1 VKHGGALI
9 LLLIMA
15 TVPATAADRPQPSPE
30 GVKALKQLVQVCVE
44 GNALEVAK
52 DPATG
57 ISILKV
63 RDTDKLRAL
72 LHEHR
77 DLLTPALRD
86 TAIAVNPKL
95 DHSAL
100 LQAVGEETKDNKALA
115 YAALF
120 RGQKEEQRQHGS
132 DALTEYQAAAGY
144 FAKLED
150 QGGEALALNYAG
162 AVLHGQAAYDKALAT
177 LQRALALLRKANP
190 PDNGQLAG
198 TLNNIGAVYASRGE
212 YARALDSYQRALE
225 LRKKLDPPQ
234 PAAVADS
241 LHNLSTLYIRRGDYR
256 QAQDYCKQ
264 ALDIRQR
271 LGPDA
276 RLDVADSLTNLG
288 VIEEDLGDYDAAQQ
302 HHEQALAIRR
312 DLRGEQH
319 PDFADSLN
327 HLGSVAAERGQY
339 DEAEKLFR
347 RALAIEQAVYG
358 KDHPAVAPSL
368 SNLGNALHH
377 RGKYAEALEYY
388 QQALAIWQRVYGDR
402 HPLVAT
408 VLDNIGGLH
417 YDQGAFTKAREYIER
432 ALAIRRQ
439 VFGDRHPDVATSL
452 NNLGAV
458 YQEQGDPAAALER
471 FQQAL
476 AIRRQVFGDRHP
488 DVATSL
494 MGIGRFF
501 LDQGEFGRALERF
514 QEARQIRKQA
524 LGDRH
529 PDLAGTIG
537 SIAEVYYRRGE
548 YPEAL
553 ARYHRALRI
562 EQQALGDNH
571 ARTATTRNNLGLT
584 YHHLGED
591 ERALECY
598 QQALA
603 ANQKTL
609 GDHHPAV
616 AANRNNIGSLH
627 YERAE
632 YEQAEENYRQALA
645 IYREAYG
652 DRHPDV
658 AAALNN
664 LGSVAYGERHYSQA
678 ADLFAESL
686 AALQTGA
693 EALPPAR
700 LRPEDLQPFPQA
712 VLALYWRG
720 ACLEKNAGPSPTA
733 AQLRDCLASYDL
745 AGAVLDRLCG
755 KVLETEE
762 SKAQL
767 GSEHFDLFARRVALC
782 QRLYELDGDA
792 GHLQAALTAAEQGT
806 AQAFLQALGRS
817 RAESLGGVSAELREE
832 ERRLLAQQ
840 RETEAKLARQQAAP
854 RDQRDPELVGR
865 LLEEQKRGEG
875 RFRQL
880 IERME
885 REYPQY
891 ASLRYP
897 HPCSPAEARACLG
910 DNEVALVFVLGSTAS
925 AVIVLEAHPAP
936 EDKAG
941 GVAVYRLPPAEA
953 LSGTVTALTDT
964 ESTLPLPARVREL
977 GAQAYAQLLAPLAG
991 RIKGKDLVIVPGGAL
1006 AYLPFEL
1013 LIEGTDPQGNPQYL
1027 VQNHRI
1033 RYAPSLTVLHL
1044 VRQWQA
1050 KRDPQPDRALW
1061 ALGDPVYEA
1070 ADDRVAG
1077 KADVAAASKAALAE
1091 YLARLA
1097 RGPAAAGLKY
1107 QRLRFSGAEVEAVR
1121 SVLGASADDVLTGL
1135 KASESAVKAAS
1146 AKGVLARAR
1155 YVHFATH
1162 GILGLDQGLQPSLV
1176 LNLVG
1181 NEGEDGFLQFD
1192 EVTRLK
1198 LNADLV
1204 VLSACKS
1211 VQGRLYNGE
1220 GVRGLARAF
1229 LYAGSRGVVCSLW
1242 SVEDEQT
1249 AAFMKAMYGRL
1260 KDGKPAA
1267 DALRDT
1273 RLEMIRA
1280 GKAPLYWAPFVLIGE

>member
-1 VKHGGALI
+1 LVKHAGALT
-9 LLLIMA
+9 LLLLVA
-15 TVPATAADRPQPSPE
+15 VVPVPAADRPQPSPE

-57 ISILKV
+57 ISTLKV
-63 RDTDKLRAL
+63 RDPDKLRAL

-100 LQAVGEETKDNKALA
+100 LQAVGEETRDNKALA

-120 RGQKEEQRQHGS
+120 RGQKEEQRRHGS

-150 QGGEALALNYAG
+150 RGGEALALNYAG
-162 AVLHGQAAYDKALAT
+162 AVLHGQAAYDTALAT

-212 YARALDSYQRALE
+212 YAQALDSYQKALE

-302 HHEQALAIRR
+302 HHEQALEIRR

-347 RALAIEQAVYG
+347 RALGIEQAVYG

-377 RGKYAEALEYY
+377 RGEYAEALDCY

-417 YDQGAFTKAREYIER
+417 YDQGAFTKARGYIER

-439 VFGDRHPDVATSL
+439 VFGDRHPDVAVSL

-458 YQEQGDPAAALER
+458 YQEQGDPAAALEK

-494 MGIGRFF
+494 MGVGRFF

-514 QEARQIRKQA
+514 QEALQIRKQA
-524 LGDRH
+524 LGDQH

-537 SIAEVYYRRGE
+537 AIAEVHYRRGE

-553 ARYHRALRI
+553 ARYQQALRI
-562 EQQALGDNH
+562 EQQVLGDNH

-598 QQALA
+598 QQALD

-645 IYREAYG
+645 IYKEAYG

-664 LGSVAYGERHYSQA
+664 LGSVAYGQRHYSQA
-678 ADLFAESL
+678 AGLFAQSL
-686 AALQTGA
+686 AALQTGG
-693 EALPPAR
+693 EPLPPPR

-720 ACLEKNAGPSPTA
+720 ACLEINARPSPTA
-733 AQLRDCLASYDL
+733 AQLRDCLAAYDL
-745 AGAVLDRLCG
+745 AGAVLDRLRG

-767 GSEHFDLFARRVALC
+767 GDEHFDLFARRVALC
-782 QRLYELDGDA
+782 QRLYELDGDT
-792 GHLQAALTAAEQGT
+792 GHLEAALTTAEQGT

-832 ERRLLAQQ
+832 ESRLLAQQ

-865 LLEEQKRGEG
+865 LLEEQKQGEG
-875 RFRQL
+875 RLRQL

-897 HPCSPAEARACLG
+897 HPCSLAEARACLG
-910 DNEVALVFVLGSTAS
+910 DNEVALLFVQGSTAS
-925 AVIVLEAHPAP
+925 AVILLDAHPAP
-936 EDKAG
+936 DDKAKG
-941 GVAVYRLPPAEA
+941 LAIYALPGRGAIAGQAGALVEKDTLERPAH
-953 LSGTVTALTDT
+953 LRS
-964 ESTLPLPARVREL
+964 L
-977 GAQAYAQLLAPLAG
+977 GAELYTKLLAPLAR

-1013 LIEGTDPQGNPQYL
+1013 LVEGTDAQGNPQYL
-1027 VQNHRI
+1027 MQNHRI
-1033 RYAPSLTVLHL
+1033 RYAPSLTALHL

-1070 ADDRVAG
+1070 SDDRVAG
-1077 KADVAAASKAALAE
+1077 KADMAAASKAALAE
-1091 YLARLA
+1091 YLARLP

-1121 SVLGASADDVLTGL
+1121 DVLGASADDVLTGL
-1135 KASESAVKAAS
+1135 KASEAAVKAAS

-1242 SVEDEQT
+1242 AVEDEQT
-1249 AAFMKAMYGRL
+1249 AAFMKVMYGRL
-1260 KDGKPAA
+1260 KDGRPAV

-1273 RLEMIRA
+1273 RLDMIRA